1 MMSVSCLVFLS
12 VLIDEVVDVP
22 AFIRLSVQPGYVLN
36 VDAESHAFLTS
47 LAVRRIGLADA
58 LFLFFLFLHID
69 SDLEGRGGF
78 PPPQVIRISIL
89 M

>member
-1 MMSVSCLVFLS
+1 MSVSLFILFF
-12 VLIDEVVDVP
+12 VLTYQVVDVP
-22 AFIRLSVQPGYVLN
+22 AFVRLSVQPGDVLD